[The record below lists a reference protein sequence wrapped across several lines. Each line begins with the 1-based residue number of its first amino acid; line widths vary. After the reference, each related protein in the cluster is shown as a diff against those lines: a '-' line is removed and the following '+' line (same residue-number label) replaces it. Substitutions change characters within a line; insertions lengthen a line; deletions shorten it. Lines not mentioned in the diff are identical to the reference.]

1 MEAWLSSQIER
12 GPKGCQPPIIDQ
24 LIYIKKSYER
34 EMKEIEDKGLDEEA
48 LFDIFCDYED
58 LIEIVDQ
65 EIENYEY
72 QEPID
77 EYLTSLG
84 E

>member
-34 EMKEIEDKGLDEEA
+34 EMKEIEDKGLDEED
-48 LFDIFCDYED
+48 LFDIFCDED
-58 LIEIVDQ
+58 LIEIY
-65 EIENYEY
+65 IENYEY